1 MRKREDIELD
11 FKWDGVRQRL
21 LRNRG
26 VCGYAFS
33 LARSPFVLED
43 SLTRISPREIEWL
56 PEETV
61 LKPISVA
68 RQIRSADSMFKNPLR
83 GNYIACIAGHPSD
96 TRAKVIAANVFS
108 RAIDMQI
115 EGAAKGRAYPLWHKL
130 YGGFKDRL
138 RDGEELD
145 PCSMLFISNVSF
157 DSSGPKLEKLRDLLE
172 MYDSIPKVVILNGGD
187 PLTFFASKMRM
198 PLRHALYVDSAAK
211 DTPISIMD
219 I

>member
-1 MRKREDIELD
+1 MTKREDIGLD

-21 LRNRG
+21 MRNRG
-26 VCGYAFS
+26 MCGYAFS

-43 SLTRISPREIEWL
+43 SLTRIAPKEIEWL

-61 LKPISVA
+61 LKPISIA
-68 RQIRSADSMFKNPLR
+68 RQIKSADAMFRNPLR

-96 TRAKVIAANVFS
+96 VRAKVIAANIFS

-115 EGAAKGRAYPLWHKL
+115 EGAARGKSYPLWHKL
-130 YGGFKDRL
+130 YGGFGDKL
-138 RDGEELD
+138 RDSEELD
-145 PCSMLFISNVSF
+145 RCSMLFIANVSF
-157 DSSGPKLEKLRDLLE
+157 DSTAPKLEKLRDLLE
-172 MYDSIPKVVILNGGD
+172 KYDTIPKVVVLNGGD
-187 PLTFFASKMRM
+187 PLTFFASKVRM